1 MAKNE
6 FVTER
11 NITVRTVNGV
21 TVRFKKGEPTYVPPQ
36 AHEDVISVGAHP
48 VDGPVDLPDKADV
61 FVLPL
66 APAGSERDTQI
77 KEVMR
82 AMVARKDREDFTGAG
97 KPDARKITGVLKYRV
112 ESSERDRLW
121 DEVVHENDTEE

>member
-11 NITVRTVNGV
+11 NVTVRSVHGV

-36 AHEDVISVGAHP
+36 AQDDVIAVGAHP
-48 VDGPVDLPDKADV
+48 VDGPVDLPDKEDV
-61 FVLPL
+61 FVLPA
-66 APAGSERDTQI
+66 APGGVERASQI
-77 KEVMR
+77 KDVMR
-82 AMVARKDREDFTGAG
+82 AMVARNDRDDFTAAN

-112 ESSERDRLW
+112 EAEERDRLW
-121 DEVVHENDTEE
+121 DDVVHENDPEE

>member
-11 NITVRTVNGV
+11 NITVRSIHGV

-36 AHEDVISVGAHP
+36 AQEEVIAVGAHP
-48 VDGPVDLPDKADV
+48 VDGPVDLPDKEDV
-61 FVLPL
+61 FKLPN
-66 APAGSERDTQI
+66 APEGSERDSQI
-77 KEVMR
+77 KDVMR

-97 KPDARKITGVLKYRV
+97 KPDARKITKILKYRV

-121 DEVVHENDTEE
+121 DEIVHENDLEE